1 MKKIIQFFLPVCF
14 VLAFA
19 GKSHAQETLYKRLGG
34 YDAIAAVT
42 DDFIGRLATDKILSR
57 FFTASSDDSK
67 KRIRQH
73 IVDQLCNVTGGPCLY
88 TGRTMKD
95 SHQGMKITENDW
107 TITVQLL
114 TETLNKF
121 KVPAKEQ
128 GEFMAIVASV
138 KKDIVEVK

>member
-1 MKKIIQFFLPVCF
+1 
-14 VLAFA
+14 
-19 GKSHAQETLYKRLGG
+19 
-34 YDAIAAVT
+34 
-42 DDFIGRLATDKILSR
+42 
-57 FFTASSDDSK
+57 
-67 KRIRQH
+67 
-73 IVDQLCNVTGGPCLY
+73 
-88 TGRTMKD
+88 
-95 SHQGMKITENDW
+95 MKITENDW